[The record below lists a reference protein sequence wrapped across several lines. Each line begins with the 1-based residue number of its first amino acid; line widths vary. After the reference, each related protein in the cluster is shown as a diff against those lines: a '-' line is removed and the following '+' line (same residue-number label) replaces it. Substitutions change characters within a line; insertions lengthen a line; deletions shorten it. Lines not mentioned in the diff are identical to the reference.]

1 MNILNK
7 ILHNL
12 ETTDKLKPMKSL
24 NRTYT
29 LLCVVALL
37 LITAGSRAVAQKTI
51 FTPEDALNLIS
62 ESVRDMT
69 DDGKYIVITSATRRD
84 RMGTDHKR
92 YRDPSYVSPSFA
104 NIRVMDTE
112 TGNSW
117 PVFDEKVILSGIDI
131 SPDNR
136 KLALMTYLDGDF
148 RVFTY
153 ELENHKLRQVK
164 LKLDKKIAS
173 NSSFSWAPDNSGIL
187 ISLRGDG
194 WQQKADSMYTE
205 ATVGP
210 RIVYDASRPFLKWDE
225 IANFSSI
232 SIPALLDTETGRAR
246 ELLPEGNYSSLN
258 FTKQVDRLNY
268 MVVEP
273 LKTTY
278 ERGAGTKY
286 ALYTLHLD
294 DGALTDT
301 LAKPSTRR
309 ISANWNEDNTHYAFA
324 DSGRIMIRSV
334 YEAEPAVVSVD
345 TTEIVKGDTA
355 KTKFSVM
362 QWSPDQTKILAS
374 SKKGYWL
381 IDIESHQMELV
392 YELPEDPEKEPRM
405 SIAQWSP
412 DGRYWYMTYS
422 ARDKWER
429 GLVKYDLVTRTSTD
443 LFRDSNL
450 YGRWMMSKDGK
461 KFIYSFSDGDSP
473 ADYYMI
479 DDSFTTPARLTES
492 NPWISQKKLTR
503 SELVKYRDVDGK
515 ELYGILYYPV
525 DYTEGKKYPLVCE
538 IYETFF
544 DNGFNSNMNILAG
557 EGFFGFRPSV
567 NLIEGYPGEAW
578 VKGITTGINM
588 LIERGLV
595 DPEKLGVHGTSYG
608 GYATSLL
615 ITQTDRF
622 AAAIN
627 ISGKVNII
635 SFLGDSPK
643 IGTRNYSAAEN
654 GQDRLGASLWEAP
667 LKYFE
672 TTAVLHAD
680 RITTPHMLLTGEGD
694 WNVPGVNS
702 RELYYAM
709 RRLGKEVIWV
719 NYFNGGHGAGWAS
732 DEADYYDQWNRM
744 IKFYKESFEKK
755 EKK

>member
-1 MNILNK
+1 M
-7 ILHNL
+7 
-12 ETTDKLKPMKSL
+12 KLINVKYYML
-24 NRTYT
+24 Q
-29 LLCVVALL
+29 CVVALL
-37 LITAGSRAVAQKTI
+37 LITSGSSAVAQQTL
-51 FTPEDALNLIS
+51 FTPEDALNLVS
-62 ESVRDMT
+62 ESIRDMT
-69 DDGKYIVITSATRRD
+69 DDGKYLIITSATRRD

-104 NIRVMDTE
+104 NIRVLDTE

-117 PVFDEKVILSGIDI
+117 PLFDNKVILSGMDI
-131 SPDNR
+131 SPDNQQ
-136 KLALMTYLDGDF
+136 LAVMIYLDGDY
-148 RVFTY
+148 RIFTY
-153 ELENHKLRQVK
+153 ELEKQKLRQVK

-173 NSSFSWAPDNSGIL
+173 NTPFTWAPDNSGIL
-187 ISLRGDG
+187 LSLRGDG

-210 RIVYDASRPFLKWDE
+210 RIVYDASRPFLKWDA
-225 IANFSSI
+225 IANFNSLT
-232 SIPALLDTETGRAR
+232 IPALLDPETGKAQ
-246 ELLPEGNYSSLN
+246 ELLPEGNYTSIN
-258 FTKQVDRLNY
+258 FTKQVDRMNY

-278 ERGAGTKY
+278 ERGSGTKY
-286 ALYTLHLD
+286 GLYSLQLD
-294 DGALTDT
+294 NDGITDT
-301 LAKPSTRR
+301 LAKPSTSRL
-309 ISANWNEDNTHYAFA
+309 SANWNEDNTQYAYA
-324 DSGRIMIRSV
+324 DSGKVMIRSV
-334 YEAEPAVVSVD
+334 YEAEPAMVSMD

-355 KTKFSVM
+355 KAKFSVM

-381 IDIESHQMELV
+381 IDIESRQMELV
-392 YELPEDPEKEPRM
+392 YELPEDIEKEPRL
-405 SIAQWSP
+405 SIEQWSP
-412 DGRYWYMTYS
+412 DGRYWYMSYA
-422 ARDKWER
+422 ARDRWER
-429 GLVKYDLVTRTSTD
+429 GLVRYDLISQTFTD
-443 LFRDSNL
+443 LFKDSNI
-450 YGRWMMSKDGK
+450 YGRWMMTKDGEM
-461 KFIYSFSDGDSP
+461 FIYSFSDGDTP

-479 DDSFTTPARLTES
+479 DDSFRNPVRLTES
-492 NPWISQKKLTR
+492 NPWISGKKLTR

-525 DYTEGKKYPLVCE
+525 DYKEGQTYPLVCE

-544 DNGFNSNMNILAG
+544 DNGFNANMNIVTG

-595 DPEKLGVHGTSYG
+595 DPDKLGVHGTSYG
-608 GYATSLL
+608 GYAASLL

-680 RITTPHMLLTGEGD
+680 RITTPHLLLTGEGD

-709 RRLGKEVIWV
+709 RRLGKEVVWV

-744 IKFYKESFEKK
+744 IKFYKTSFEKK
-755 EKK
+755 EKEKENG